1 MEIENALEQ
10 VNDILRDA
18 AGVRLI
24 IRVCRKAKRRLS
36 KKLNKPW
43 FTDKLVT
50 IRKYLK
56 KAGFDLVNN
65 CRDDTLRQRFFQ
77 VKAFFQVKEKIQI
90 RG

>member
-43 FTDKLVT
+43 FT
-50 IRKYLK
+50 
-56 KAGFDLVNN
+56 
-65 CRDDTLRQRFFQ
+65 
-77 VKAFFQVKEKIQI
+77 
-90 RG
+90 